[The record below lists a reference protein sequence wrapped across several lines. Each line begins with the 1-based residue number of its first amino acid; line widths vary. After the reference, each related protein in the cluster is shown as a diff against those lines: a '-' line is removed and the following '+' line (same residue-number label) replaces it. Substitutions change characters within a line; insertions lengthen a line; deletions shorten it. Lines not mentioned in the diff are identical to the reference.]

1 MRMALMQ
8 LSPAHTLEGN
18 LEKGLDACQRAA
30 DVGCD
35 IALFPEMWSTGYD
48 LQREALR
55 ADSEFTEAF
64 RKEAGRLGMAIC
76 ITYLEDT
83 GCGKANSLVLFD
95 RHGKK
100 VLSYRKVHTCDF
112 SSEHVLTAGSSF
124 PVADLDTEEGIIRTG
139 CMICYDR
146 EAPESARI
154 LMLRGSELILT
165 PNACEMEINRLCQ
178 LRSRAFENM
187 CAIATC
193 NYPSG
198 SADCNGHSTFF
209 DGMASC
215 DDGTSR
221 DMCLIETGE
230 EEGIFTVEVDI
241 SALREYRRRECQGN
255 TFRHPELYSDLV
267 AMRIDEPF
275 HRACHRTTLT

>member
-1 MRMALMQ
+1 MKIAFLQ
-8 LSPAHTLEGN
+8 LHPTDTLEGN
-18 LEKGLDACQRAA
+18 LEKGLEACREAA
-30 DVGCD
+30 EDDCD

-48 LQREALR
+48 I
-55 ADSEFTEAF
+55 
-64 RKEAGRLGMAIC
+64 RKEALTADSAFIRAFQKEAGILGMAIC

-95 RHGKK
+95 RHGEK

-112 SSEHVLTAGSSF
+112 ACERELIAGSSF
-124 PVADLDTEEGIIRTG
+124 PVADFDTEEGIIRTG

-154 LMLRGSELILT
+154 LMLRGAELILT

-198 SADCNGHSTFF
+198 NAECNGHSTLF
-209 DGMASC
+209 DGIAFS
-215 DDGTSR
+215 DDSSH

-230 EEGIFTVEVDI
+230 EEGIFTVDVDF
-241 SALREYRRRECQGN
+241 SALREYRSKECQGN

-275 HRACHRTTLT
+275 QRTCHRTTRS

>member
-1 MRMALMQ
+1 MRIALMQ
-8 LSPAHTLEGN
+8 LHPADTLERN
-18 LEKGLDACQRAA
+18 LEKGIDACRKAA
-30 DVGCD
+30 EEGCD
-35 IALFPEMWSTGYD
+35 IALFPEMWSTGYCI
-48 LQREALR
+48 QKEALT
-55 ADSEFTEAF
+55 ADSAF
-64 RKEAGRLGMAIC
+64 IRAFQKEAGKLGMAVC

-83 GCGKANSLVLFD
+83 GCGKANSLVLFN

-112 SSEHVLTAGSSF
+112 ACEHELIAGSSF

-146 EAPESARI
+146 ESPESARI
-154 LMLRGSELILT
+154 LMLRGAELILT
-165 PNACEMEINRLCQ
+165 PNACEMEINRLSQ

-198 SADCNGHSTFF
+198 NADCNGHSTLF
-209 DGMASC
+209 DGMAFS
-215 DDGTSR
+215 DDANH
-221 DMCLIETGE
+221 DMCILETGE
-230 EEGIFTVEVDI
+230 EEGIFTVDVDI
-241 SALREYRRRECQGN
+241 SALREYRSKECQGN

-275 HRACHRTTLT
+275 RRPCHRTTLS